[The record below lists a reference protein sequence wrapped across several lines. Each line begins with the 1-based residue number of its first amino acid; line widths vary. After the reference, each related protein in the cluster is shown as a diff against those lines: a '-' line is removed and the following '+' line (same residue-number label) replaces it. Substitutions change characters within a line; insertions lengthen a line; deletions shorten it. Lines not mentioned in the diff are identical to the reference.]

1 MTRLAVDL
9 GVLTCPERAIDLS
22 PADWNRLLPV
32 LRANALTARLAS
44 DLAGARLSRRLP
56 PAVRRQFAAD
66 LYLARQHQTVI
77 RNEIAAVHTAL
88 ADAGIPF
95 LLLKGAGYLASGVD
109 AGRGR
114 LFEDIDVLVRP
125 ERLDRAEAALLRG
138 GWAAE
143 RLAAY
148 DERYYRE
155 WMHQVPPLIHVHR
168 QSVVDLHHGLVPRTS
183 RLRVDAEALWA
194 HARPVPGLAQA
205 YVPHPA
211 DLLLHAAVH
220 ALTQEDVSSALRDLV
235 DMHRLLREFADDRV
249 FRDRLA
255 RHGANAD
262 AGATLALAR
271 DLLDTVLGASPPP
284 AVTHVI
290 PPGGRGH
297 TVRLRVMRRAIRPEA
312 HPSLLQRGARL
323 VVFLRGHFLKMPVGL
338 LLRHIWMKLARGGA
352 NRDRGAGDT
361 ARV

>member
-1 MTRLAVDL
+1 
-9 GVLTCPERAIDLS
+9 
-22 PADWNRLLPV
+22 
-32 LRANALTARLAS
+32 
-44 DLAGARLSRRLP
+44 
-56 PAVRRQFAAD
+56 
-66 LYLARQHQTVI
+66 VI
-77 RNEIAAVHTAL
+77 RHEIAAIHTTL

-125 ERLDRAEAALLRG
+125 ERLRRAEAALLRG

-143 RLAAY
+143 RLAPY
-148 DERYYRE
+148 DERYYRD
-155 WMHQVPPLIHVHR
+155 WMHQVPPLIHVRR

-183 RLRVDAEALWA
+183 RLKVDAQALWA
-194 HARPVPGLAQA
+194 RARPVDGLALA

-235 DMHRLLREFADDRV
+235 DMHRLLREFADDPG

-255 RHGANAD
+255 YHGATTD

-271 DLLDTVLGASPPP
+271 DLLDTVLGASPPT
-284 AVTHVI
+284 AVTRVI
-290 PPGGRGH
+290 PPGGPGH
-297 TVRLRVMRRAIRPEA
+297 TVRKRVMGRAIRPEA
-312 HPSLLQRGARL
+312 PPSLLQRGARL
-323 VVFLRGHFLKMPVGL
+323 LVFLRGHFLKMPVGL

-352 NRDRGAGDT
+352 NRDRGAGDPE
-361 ARV
+361 RV